1 MSKIKLPHASG
12 NSMSI
17 GAPAT
22 NPASDLTL
30 TLPANIGSDRRVLAV
45 NGSGNLEF
53 IYPCGY
59 GHFNVYLS
67 GSQTVSDSSE
77 ETIEFNT
84 VDGASGQGNVPNW
97 YNNSTYKYTPQVA
110 GVYRFHVNCFWSTAT
125 NNKAIAMRAR
135 IRKNGSAYIADN
147 YAGIDDQY
155 GSFSHNAA
163 CLAYMNG
170 SSDYIEF
177 RAWSHADDGTN
188 GVLEGAN
195 LQYTYGFG
203 YLVEAA

>member
-1 MSKIKLPHASG
+1 MSSIKLPHASG

-17 GAPAT
+17 AAPAT
-22 NPASDLTL
+22 NPSGDLTL

-59 GHFNVYLS
+59 GHFMAYL
-67 GSQTVSDSSE
+67 GSNQTVTNDSE
-77 ETIEFNT
+77 EIVELNT
-84 VDGASGQGNVPNW
+84 VDGASGQGNAQGW

-110 GVYRFHVNCFWSTAT
+110 GVYRFHVNLFWNAT
-125 NNKAIAMRAR
+125 TDADAIKMRAR
-135 IRKNGSAYIADN
+135 VRKNGSTYIADN

-155 GSFSHNAA
+155 GAFSHNAEGIV
-163 CLAYMNG
+163 YMNG

-177 RAWSHADDGTN
+177 RGSSHADDGTN
-188 GVLEGAN
+188 GVLESGV
-195 LQYTYGFG
+195 QYTYGFG

>member
-1 MSKIKLPHASG
+1 MSSLKLKHSGG

-17 GAPAT
+17 AAPAT
-22 NPASDLTL
+22 NPSGNLTL
-30 TLPANIGSDRRVLAV
+30 TLPVNIGSDRRVLAV

-67 GSQTVSDSSE
+67 ASQTVTNSSE
-77 ETIEFNT
+77 ETIEFDT
-84 VDGASGQGNVPNW
+84 VDGASGQGNAQSW

-110 GVYRFHVNCFWSTAT
+110 GVYRFYVNCFWSGAT
-125 NNKAIAMRAR
+125 DSDAIKMRAR
-135 IRKNGSAYIADN
+135 VRKNGSAYIGDN

-155 GSFSHNAA
+155 GAYAHNAD
-163 CLAYMNG
+163 CISYMNG

-177 RAWSHADDGTN
+177 RAESHADDGTN
-188 GVLEGAN
+188 GVLQGGN
-195 LQYTYGFG
+195 IQYTYGFG
-203 YLVEAA
+203 YLLEAA

>member
-17 GAPAT
+17 AAPAT

-67 GSQTVSDSSE
+67 SDQTVTNDTE
-77 ETIEFNT
+77 ETVEFNT
-84 VDGASGQGNVPNW
+84 VDGAGGQGNAQGW

-110 GVYRFHVNCFWSTAT
+110 GVYRFHVNLFWTSAT
-125 NNKAIAMRAR
+125 NNKAISMRAR
-135 IRKNGSAYIADN
+135 IRKNGSTYIADN
-147 YAGIDDQY
+147 YAGVDDQY
-155 GSFSHNAA
+155 NAFSHDAEGIV
-163 CLAYMNG
+163 YMNG

-177 RAWSHADDGTN
+177 RANSHADDGTN
-188 GVLEGAN
+188 GVLESGSV
-195 LQYTYGFG
+195 QYTYGSG
-203 YLVEAA
+203 YLLEAA